1 MKLTNLLANFTYYDK
16 GTKTMT
22 KLFNLQSYIDACEY
36 AHQFRG
42 TSEAIIPQS
51 SQEYKTN
58 ILDRYSPYPY
68 LSAPVANNDLPCD
81 LTTNTSNPQPDYL
94 HLGFELI
101 TGDKERLY
109 IVSDTLD
116 LLTLS
121 MSNIIGSRDGY
132 LYASAYHYWNH
143 YREIY
148 EYQAGSQSDKPL
160 VFVDLDS
167 FDLSILIPVS
177 FQEQENTHHLI
188 PILDT
193 RNRIPFSNK
202 YDCQGIYNQICSQIS
217 EIFLGQFPE
226 LSNNPET
233 ISHLSNYLQRIN
245 FFKMVQSH
253 IDEESI
259 SLIIEIYHNQEI
271 FYKRITVSILDI
283 AEVVYRQ
290 INLAPLNQ
298 IAHQYSQYQF
308 VLVGQYNIFE
318 RLRPQVSDQDLSR
331 FMVLNPNI
339 QNFSNLWIDKN
350 EQGFPLFGIYL
361 DRIEFAIAIDN
372 QEVWIQLS
380 DERDAIS
387 FEGRETVLVGSIP
400 DRNQYFMRIPNG
412 TRIAKLPIR
421 VNDSDYCINGI
432 PQDYRIEIQNYEDNE
447 NIQEILVQIN
457 FRLQP
462 GSFPK
467 LIVRDLDNQYIIQ
480 PSLVDRHSES
490 TLYSYIPPENINQNR
505 QQRSLSQIGRLTVNH
520 RFQDLPSY
528 LNTIA
533 TGLGQY
539 RNQYSE
545 LSDSFKNAYQCLS
558 QQPDLLQFVDISSH
572 DPNVTLL
579 AQQLENAQLH
589 RMINLIS
596 DVFSAC
602 DRHRRRLNNYEKEK
616 DLLRSLIIFTGK
628 LYRFSQYICSQ
639 NLLLERLFSLPRL
652 RYLYTNYDN
661 GLSNEYLQCFSR
673 IAVSQELQDRY
684 FMLFDSMYNLEN
696 SQYLWGY
703 GRILLWYYNFDFA
716 VASIS
721 LNYQEHFIKILNYLL
736 SRNYQDLD
744 PQYKQNAFLSLIY
757 LLTFRAHNNN
767 FCQTGSEEIALA
779 QAVIDHFQSDR
790 IILQTISRERS
801 LNDYFQ
807 ELIEGC
813 STEDRIIGLLS
824 G

>member
-1 MKLTNLLANFTYYDK
+1 
-16 GTKTMT
+16 MT

-36 AHQFRG
+36 AHQFGG

-51 SQEYKTN
+51 SQEYKTR
-58 ILDRYSPYPY
+58 ILDRYSAYPY
-68 LSAPVANNDLPCD
+68 LSAPVANNDLPSH
-81 LTTNTSNPQPDYL
+81 LTTNTSHLQDNPQEPDYL
-94 HLGFELI
+94 HLGIQLF

-143 YREIY
+143 YREIS
-148 EYQAGSQSDKPL
+148 EYQARSQSYQPL

-167 FDLSILIPVS
+167 FDTSTLIPVS
-177 FQEQENTHHLI
+177 FQRQENTPHLI

-193 RNRIPFSNK
+193 RNRIPFSNN
-202 YDCQGIYNQICSQIS
+202 YDCQAIYNQICSQIS
-217 EIFLGQFPE
+217 RIFLRQFPE

-253 IDEESI
+253 IDEKSI

-283 AEVVYRQ
+283 AEVVYRE

-298 IAHQYSQYQF
+298 LAHQYSQYQF

-331 FMVLNPNI
+331 FMVLKPNI
-339 QNFSNLWIDKN
+339 QNFSELWIDRN
-350 EQGFPLFGIYL
+350 RQGFPLFGIYL
-361 DRIEFAIAIDN
+361 DTIEFAIAIDN

-380 DERDAIS
+380 EERDAIS

-400 DRNQYFMRIPNG
+400 NRNQDFMRIPSG

-432 PQDYRIEIQNYEDNE
+432 PQDYKIEIQNYEDNE
-447 NIQEILVQIN
+447 NPQEILVQIN
-457 FRLQP
+457 FCLQP

-480 PSLVDRHSES
+480 TSLVDRHSES
-490 TLYSYIPPENINQNR
+490 TFYSYIPPENINQNR

-520 RFQDLPSY
+520 RFQDFPTY
-528 LNTIA
+528 LNAIA
-533 TGLGQY
+533 TGLDQS
-539 RNQYSE
+539 RNQYEE
-545 LSDSFKNAYQCLS
+545 LTASFINAYQCLS

-596 DVFSAC
+596 KVFSAC
-602 DRHRRRLNNYEKEK
+602 DRHRRRLNSYERG
-616 DLLRSLIIFTGK
+616 LLLSLIIFTGK

-639 NLLLERLFSLPRL
+639 NLLLDRLFSLSQL
-652 RYLYTNYDN
+652 RYDK
-661 GLSNEYLQCFSR
+661 GLSNEYLQCLSR
-673 IAVSQELQDRY
+673 IAVSQELQDSY
-684 FMLFDSMYNLEN
+684 FMLFDSMYSLEK

-703 GRILLWYYNFDFA
+703 GRILLWYYNFDFS

-757 LLTFRAHNNN
+757 LLTFRAYNNN
-767 FCQTGSEEIALA
+767 FCQTGSQEIALA
-779 QAVIDHFQSDR
+779 QAVINHFQNDR

-801 LNDYFQ
+801 LNDYFR

>member
-1 MKLTNLLANFTYYDK
+1 
-16 GTKTMT
+16 MT

-36 AHQFRG
+36 AHQFGG

-51 SQEYKTN
+51 SQEYKTR
-58 ILDRYSPYPY
+58 ILDRYSAYPY
-68 LSAPVANNDLPCD
+68 LSAPVANNDLPSH
-81 LTTNTSNPQPDYL
+81 LTTNTSHLQDNPQEPDYL
-94 HLGFELI
+94 HLGIELF

-148 EYQAGSQSDKPL
+148 EYQARSQSDKPL

-193 RNRIPFSNK
+193 RNRIPFSNN
-202 YDCQGIYNQICSQIS
+202 YDCQAIYNQICSQIS
-217 EIFLGQFPE
+217 RIFLRQFPE

-283 AEVVYRQ
+283 AEVVYRE

-298 IAHQYSQYQF
+298 LAHQYSQYQF

-318 RLRPQVSDQDLSR
+318 QLRPQASNQDLSR
-331 FMVLNPNI
+331 FMVLKPNI
-339 QNFSNLWIDKN
+339 QNFSELWIDRN
-350 EQGFPLFGIYL
+350 RQGFPLFGIYL
-361 DRIEFAIAIDN
+361 DTIEFAIAIDN

-380 DERDAIS
+380 EERDAIS

-400 DRNQYFMRIPNG
+400 NRNQDFMRIPSG

-432 PQDYRIEIQNYEDNE
+432 PQDYKIEIQNYEDNE
-447 NIQEILVQIN
+447 NPQEILVQIN

-480 PSLVDRHSES
+480 TSLVDRHSES
-490 TLYSYIPPENINQNR
+490 TFYSYIPPENINQNR

-520 RFQDLPSY
+520 RFQDFPTY
-528 LNTIA
+528 LNAIA
-533 TGLGQY
+533 TGLDQS
-539 RNQYSE
+539 RNQYEE
-545 LSDSFKNAYQCLS
+545 LTASFINAYQCLS

-596 DVFSAC
+596 KVFSAC
-602 DRHRRRLNNYEKEK
+602 DRHRRRLNYYEK
-616 DLLRSLIIFTGK
+616 DLLLRLIIFTGK

-639 NLLLERLFSLPRL
+639 NLLLDRLFSLSQL
-652 RYLYTNYDN
+652 RYDK
-661 GLSNEYLQCFSR
+661 GLSNEYLQCLSR
-673 IAVSQELQDRY
+673 IAVSQELQDSY
-684 FMLFDSMYNLEN
+684 FMLFDSMYSLEK

-703 GRILLWYYNFDFA
+703 GRILLWYYNFDFS

-757 LLTFRAHNNN
+757 LLTFRAYNNN
-767 FCQTGSEEIALA
+767 FCQTGSQEIALA
-779 QAVIDHFQSDR
+779 QAVINHFQNDR

-801 LNDYFQ
+801 LNDYFR